1 MMDARGNIHYKI
13 GVAVVGAHPVSIHS
27 VADSD
32 HLERSSRVL
41 FFHKDNLRT
50 ARWRRLRHGLILFC
64 IDIEFDAIVAAG
76 IRQDGLG
83 AGLHRRE
90 QRRAEEQYNESG
102 FHGNHRKW
110 RDGCTVNARLSRMN
124 DILAIEP
131 ATRFT
136 QRKTTVFDDSEFEQN
151 LFKLRQEKLQEIV
164 KLGQTAYPNRFPASP
179 EAEAIAIPAVRAQ
192 WGEATAEALES
203 PRVTVAVAGR
213 IMAIRAQGKAGFA
226 TLQQGGE
233 RLQIYVRLD
242 AVGEQ
247 GFALYKLLD
256 MGDHIGVSGY
266 LFRTRTGELTIHVET
281 LTFLAK
287 AMLALPEKFHG
298 LADVELRYRQR
309 YVDLFSNLDAR
320 EVFVKRART
329 LKALRQFFDERG
341 FLEVE
346 TPMMQQVAGG
356 AAARPFTTH
365 HNALDLDLYLRIAP
379 ELYLKRLVV
388 GGFDRVYEINRN
400 FRNEGI
406 STQHNPEFTMLEFYQ
421 AYANYHDLMTLTEEL
436 IAFVAKEVNGTTIT
450 NFGGVEIDLGKWTRL
465 TMREAII
472 KFWPEEAGPA
482 PTQDQ
487 LNSAS
492 ILSALL
498 REAVNILGGVL
509 QNREDAGTMY
519 DQDNKP
525 KVTDPSVQAMLGF
538 ERAFHDIESG
548 TSLGKVIAELFEA
561 VAEPY
566 LVQPTI
572 IYEFP
577 TAVSPL
583 SKQNPDNPDW
593 VERFE
598 FYCGGFELGN
608 AFSELNDPVEQHKR
622 FAQQL
627 EDRAHGD
634 DEAHQMDE
642 DYVRALAYG
651 LPPTAGEGIGIDR
664 LVMLLTGSESIRDVI
679 LFPLMR
685 ERGERSE
692 IGERGVEE

>member
-1 MMDARGNIHYKI
+1 M
-13 GVAVVGAHPVSIHS
+13 
-27 VADSD
+27 
-32 HLERSSRVL
+32 
-41 FFHKDNLRT
+41 
-50 ARWRRLRHGLILFC
+50 
-64 IDIEFDAIVAAG
+64 
-76 IRQDGLG
+76 
-83 AGLHRRE
+83 
-90 QRRAEEQYNESG
+90 
-102 FHGNHRKW
+102 
-110 RDGCTVNARLSRMN
+110 
-124 DILAIEP
+124 
-131 ATRFT
+131 
-136 QRKTTVFDDSEFEQN
+136 FDDSEFEQS

-164 KLGQTAYPNRFPASP
+164 KLGQAAYPNRFPASQD
-179 EAEAIAIPAVRAQ
+179 AEAVAIPAVRAE

-226 TLQQGGE
+226 TLQQGGQ

-256 MGDHIGVSGY
+256 LGDHIGVTGY
-266 LFRTRTGELTIHVET
+266 LFRTRTNELTIHVET

-320 EVFVKRART
+320 EVFVKRAKT
-329 LKALRQFFDERG
+329 LQALRKFFDSRG
-341 FLEVE
+341 YLEVE

-400 FRNEGI
+400 FRNEGV

-472 KFWPEEAGPA
+472 KWWPDEFGNRPASEDFEDRDIFKNRLESANKDPRVVAARNDLKRIIYDRVNEGSTQTDRETQSTFQNIDSSFAVIQQIYAENPHLARLENIATAFWSATIRLSEGA
-482 PTQDQ
+482 P
-487 LNSAS
+487 
-492 ILSALL
+492 
-498 REAVNILGGVL
+498 
-509 QNREDAGTMY
+509 
-519 DQDNKP
+519 
-525 KVTDPSVQAMLGF
+525 
-538 ERAFHDIESG
+538 
-548 TSLGKVIAELFEA
+548 LGKVIAEVFEA
-561 VAEPY
+561 VAEEY
-566 LVQPTI
+566 LIQPTI

-583 SKQNPDNPDW
+583 SKQNPDNPEW

-642 DYVRALAYG
+642 DYVRALGYG
-651 LPPTAGEGIGIDR
+651 LPPTGGEGIGIDR
-664 LVMLLTGSESIRDVI
+664 LVMLLTGSSSIRDVI

-685 ERGERSE
+685 NRDQGSGDRDQNAET
-692 IGERGVEE
+692 VE